1 MPYSFLMFCAFNNK
15 KIPPKRTSFRRD
27 INLASCRQ
35 KERERTGQEQLTRAC
50 RDMPVRCSGC
60 IWIDRCT
67 PLYKNMALWN
77 MIPCMTER
85 NDKDTQILPGF
96 LLPGKRVCKSSA
108 AVQSSNNHISVS
120 HLSLYYIVLISC
132 IAVLRPILIIGDGK
146 YNVKVEK
153 IILSAY
159 FVRSRVRAEV
169 WSEVWALR
177 ACGLHF
183 DACIYKIIIKT
194 LSVHCF
200 PMRIRL

>member
-1 MPYSFLMFCAFNNK
+1 MTKTHKIRPAF
-15 KIPPKRTSFRRD
+15 I
-27 INLASCRQ
+27 Q
-35 KERERTGQEQLTRAC
+35 
-50 RDMPVRCSGC
+50 
-60 IWIDRCT
+60 
-67 PLYKNMALWN
+67 
-77 MIPCMTER
+77 
-85 NDKDTQILPGF
+85 
-96 LLPGKRVCKSSA
+96 PGKGVCKSSA

-132 IAVLRPILIIGDGK
+132 ITVLRPILIIGDGK

-169 WSEVWALR
+169 WAEVWALR

-183 DACIYKIIIKT
+183 DACIYKIIIKN

>member
-1 MPYSFLMFCAFNNK
+1 
-15 KIPPKRTSFRRD
+15 
-27 INLASCRQ
+27 
-35 KERERTGQEQLTRAC
+35 
-50 RDMPVRCSGC
+50 
-60 IWIDRCT
+60 
-67 PLYKNMALWN
+67 
-77 MIPCMTER
+77 MTER

-108 AVQSSNNHISVS
+108 AVQSSNNHSSVS

-132 IAVLRPILIIGDGK
+132 ITVLRPILIIGDGK

-159 FVRSRVRAEV
+159 FVRSRVQA
-169 WSEVWALR
+169 EVWALR

>member
-1 MPYSFLMFCAFNNK
+1 
-15 KIPPKRTSFRRD
+15 
-27 INLASCRQ
+27 
-35 KERERTGQEQLTRAC
+35 
-50 RDMPVRCSGC
+50 
-60 IWIDRCT
+60 
-67 PLYKNMALWN
+67 

-132 IAVLRPILIIGDGK
+132 ITVLRPILIIGDGK

>member
-1 MPYSFLMFCAFNNK
+1 MTKTHKFC
-15 KIPPKRTSFRRD
+15 P
-27 INLASCRQ
+27 ASYCQ
-35 KERERTGQEQLTRAC
+35 ERECVNHLLLFNHLIIIFQLA
-50 RDMPVRCSGC
+50 
-60 IWIDRCT
+60 
-67 PLYKNMALWN
+67 A
-77 MIPCMTER
+77 
-85 NDKDTQILPGF
+85 F
-96 LLPGKRVCKSSA
+96 LLY
-108 AVQSSNNHISVS
+108 H
-120 HLSLYYIVLISC
+120 IVLILWN
-132 IAVLRPILIIGDGK
+132 AVHEPILIIGDGK

-169 WSEVWALR
+169 WAEVWALR

>member
-1 MPYSFLMFCAFNNK
+1 
-15 KIPPKRTSFRRD
+15 
-27 INLASCRQ
+27 
-35 KERERTGQEQLTRAC
+35 
-50 RDMPVRCSGC
+50 MPVRCSGC

-77 MIPCMTER
+77 MIPCMTDR

-132 IAVLRPILIIGDGK
+132 ITVLRPILIIGDGK

-169 WSEVWALR
+169 WAEVWALR

-183 DACIYKIIIKT
+183 DTCIYKIIIKT
-194 LSVHCF
+194 LSAHCF

>member
-1 MPYSFLMFCAFNNK
+1 
-15 KIPPKRTSFRRD
+15 
-27 INLASCRQ
+27 
-35 KERERTGQEQLTRAC
+35 
-50 RDMPVRCSGC
+50 
-60 IWIDRCT
+60 
-67 PLYKNMALWN
+67 
-77 MIPCMTER
+77 MTER

-120 HLSLYYIVLISC
+120 HLSLYYIVLIS
-132 IAVLRPILIIGDGK
+132 ILIIEDGK

-169 WSEVWALR
+169 WAEVWALR